1 VPEVPNFDATAAAAE
16 VGVPEV
22 PNDAPAAAAEPRVPE
37 VPNFDATPAA
47 TEPRVPEVLRSAA
60 GLDPRRQ
67 LIYPTTTVVE
77 LAPVPVLQPGADPP
91 FIRASLRQFERGSG
105 SLDATHQKE
114 RDALDVEFNCS
125 TFTLGDS
132 SPEDFDPER
141 IRLATARILSDGL
154 TSAVESLGQEYFNS
168 KRRGSLDDLRSAF
181 PDVERAATERL
192 LALHASGRS
201 LHMRPEWRPNGAA
214 TGVGSDRLTHPHYAV
229 FRHQLAKQ
237 VNKGKAIAI
246 ELADL
251 SAADR
256 ALVNINSTLLAR
268 KNGDPS
274 GRFCL
279 NLKKGHGSLAFN
291 DAMDPSM
298 AVEFPRFRPIN
309 CSHIA
314 EMACKE
320 VIPAQLRGLSA
331 ELLLLAIRRLHL
343 AMLFGIFFL
352 LRKSEFLDETP
363 VRGAG
368 GAAAA
373 ADGAAGAA
381 TSRTKKSTAQRRF
394 VVFYDEANREIPY
407 ERIGITR
414 ASRIMFDVHRGK
426 SDQFGKGRFNSH
438 SRQAS
443 GTCLV
448 TLMEEYFRDTR
459 DKYKVKETDP
469 IFQGGDLPR
478 LTSDGLKQ
486 AMRLVAE
493 RLGLPADRIS
503 AHSLRYGGATL
514 MASAGFPEF
523 IIAQYGGWVEGS
535 ESLKVYIRPTRETI
549 DSVSRH
555 MASGGNATAEAE
567 LLMHVKSV
575 HQIYLTSGA
584 AAAA

>member
-1 VPEVPNFDATAAAAE
+1 MRGTTHEERVMLWRRYISSEIGVRQIAPKSVEAVYIPGILSALTFHNADEPMRLAYASRAVKDTLKGFKKLHAE
-16 VGVPEV
+16 E
-22 PNDAPAAAAEPRVPE
+22 
-37 VPNFDATPAA
+37 
-47 TEPRVPEVLRSAA
+47 
-60 GLDPRRQ
+60 
-67 LIYPTTTVVE
+67 
-77 LAPVPVLQPGADPP
+77 
-91 FIRASLRQFERGSG
+91 
-105 SLDATHQKE
+105 
-114 RDALDVEFNCS
+114 
-125 TFTLGDS
+125 
-132 SPEDFDPER
+132 SPEG
-141 IRLATARILSDGL
+141 ARIKVPWSVNL
-154 TSAVESLGQEYFNS
+154 ANES
-168 KRRGSLDDLRSAF
+168 KRILMS
-181 PDVERAATERL
+181 
-192 LALHASGRS
+192 
-201 LHMRPEWRPNGAA
+201 
-214 TGVGSDRLTHPHYAV
+214 
-229 FRHQLAKQ
+229 
-237 VNKGKAIAI
+237 
-246 ELADL
+246 
-251 SAADR
+251 
-256 ALVNINSTLLAR
+256 
-268 KNGDPS
+268 
-274 GRFCL
+274 
-279 NLKKGHGSLAFN
+279 
-291 DAMDPSM
+291 
-298 AVEFPRFRPIN
+298 
-309 CSHIA
+309 
-314 EMACKE
+314 KE

-584 AAAA
+584 TAADAA